1 VGDVYIAGAAMTR
14 VGRRED
20 SLPDLMAEAG
30 QGALA
35 AAGLERPDAL
45 VVSAMIRAS
54 VVLPV
59 PGGPHRMTPLL

>member
-1 VGDVYIAGAAMTR
+1 MGEVYIAGAAMTR

-30 QGALA
+30 RGALA

-45 VVSAMIRAS
+45 VVW
-54 VVLPV
+54 P
-59 PGGPHRMTPLL
+59 